1 MSVLYSEE
9 NALLR
14 AKIFAASVPAVVP
27 FLAAI
32 IRQGIAEGAY
42 DVEYP
47 EECAELLLNIGQAL
61 ATAVADLLLNA
72 PTTAS
77 ALAPALLLLERRV
90 KAYERSVE
98 RMWRGARHA
107 PHHRPGS
114 TSCMVCLTA
123 SCRSVFDYVLQRRGR
138 AAWAGTIKLAWRNMW
153 RNWRRTA
160 IVLVAIVLGLILLL
174 LFDSLIKGSDQA
186 IYGNAV
192 RIYGGAIQ
200 VHVPG
205 YREKAHRLPL
215 LSLADPAAVV
225 QAALLSPESSPL
237 PERIQTGGLIVKG
250 SESQPVGITAIQ
262 PSVESAMS
270 IHAANVVAGRYLLDG
285 EGDAIFIGQALA
297 DLLDAQVGDRVTLLG
312 HGRHETMRQR
322 TMTVVGIFAL
332 GSPDLEKGAVFIT
345 LNEAQSLFDL
355 NSQATEVAISLS
367 DISHETTVLPALQA
381 ALPGYE
387 VDSWQTLRPEIT
399 ETMATKALFVSI
411 MGILIA
417 SIGIL
422 NLQLMAVFE
431 RTR

>member
-1 MSVLYSEE
+1 M
-9 NALLR
+9 
-14 AKIFAASVPAVVP
+14 
-27 FLAAI
+27 
-32 IRQGIAEGAY
+32 
-42 DVEYP
+42 
-47 EECAELLLNIGQAL
+47 
-61 ATAVADLLLNA
+61 
-72 PTTAS
+72 
-77 ALAPALLLLERRV
+77 
-90 KAYERSVE
+90 
-98 RMWRGARHA
+98 
-107 PHHRPGS
+107 
-114 TSCMVCLTA
+114 
-123 SCRSVFDYVLQRRGR
+123 GR
-138 AAWAGTIKLAWRNMW
+138 TIKLAWRNMW

-160 IVLVAIVLGLILLL
+160 IALVAIVLGLILLL

-200 VHVPG
+200 VHAPG

-215 LSLADPAAVV
+215 LSLADPDAVV
-225 QAALLSPESSPL
+225 QAALAEPTVVAASQ
-237 PERIQTGGLIVKG
+237 RIQTGGLIVKG

-262 PSVESAMS
+262 PSVETAMS

-411 MGILIA
+411 MGIIVILIA

-431 RTR
+431 RTREMGVLAALGMKGRQIMGLFLMEGTLIGVVGAVIGCLAGAGIILLIRAAGGFDFTFAAGMGEASALMGNRLLPALTVGDVVARGLIVAVIAAVASFYPAWQASRKEPAAALHHR